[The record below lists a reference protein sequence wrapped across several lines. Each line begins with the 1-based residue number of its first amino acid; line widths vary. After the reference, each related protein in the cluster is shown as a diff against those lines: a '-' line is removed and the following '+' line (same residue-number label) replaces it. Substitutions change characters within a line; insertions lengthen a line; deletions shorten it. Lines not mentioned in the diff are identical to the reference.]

1 MNSRLVRANLIGTVV
16 FLAALAVGVPFK
28 SDRWAQVLVVVVSLV
43 LFAAGVAMSLWAYAR
58 ALELSRVRNVG
69 VANLFL
75 LTGETAPKPVK
86 WWMSAALA
94 VQVVWTLAL
103 GMLAATVNVF
113 FRDVGQLVN
122 VGLLFWFWLTPIVY
136 PATVLPAWAQG
147 WAWLNPF
154 AVFVHHYQQVFVYA
168 RLPAQSA
175 WLALAALAAAGLA
188 LLWFGWRVYQQRAPE
203 MADEL

>member
-1 MNSRLVRANLIGTVV
+1 M
-16 FLAALAVGVPFK
+16 
-28 SDRWAQVLVVVVSLV
+28 
-43 LFAAGVAMSLWAYAR
+43 
-58 ALELSRVRNVG
+58 
-69 VANLFL
+69 
-75 LTGETAPKPVK
+75 
-86 WWMSAALA
+86 
-94 VQVVWTLAL
+94 
-103 GMLAATVNVF
+103 
-113 FRDVGQLVN
+113 
-122 VGLLFWFWLTPIVY
+122 
-136 PATVLPAWAQG
+136 LPAWAQG